1 MDPNALAGMAFTLVL
16 TVLVGGFILLLPI
29 SRRVGQLLE
38 SKLQEKKL
46 PGLPAGDL
54 DDVQRT
60 LHSLESEVRRVAERQ
75 DFIEKL
81 LSSEKRATLPPND
94 S

>member
-1 MDPNALAGMAFTLVL
+1 MDPNALAGMAFTLIL

-46 PGLPAGDL
+46 PELPAGELEDL
-54 DDVQRT
+54 QRS
-60 LHSLESEVRRVAERQ
+60 LNSLESEVRRVAERQ

-81 LSSEKRATLPPND
+81 LSSEKRAALPPND
-94 S
+94 A